1 MIKVNVEIKNKSW
14 QNKIKNPKKYLKEK
28 LKIVSKTIPFFLKKK
43 INFTILLTN
52 SITMKKLN
60 RKFRKK
66 NKTTDVLSFPFFS
79 RKKLKSLKEKNIYL
93 GDIALNYEIINK
105 RAEKKN
111 FLFEFDKTWVHGLL
125 HLLGYNHIK
134 IKDYI
139 RMNRLEKKI
148 LNLLN

>member
-28 LKIVSKTIPFFLKKK
+28 LKIVSKTIPFFLNKK

-79 RKKLKSLKEKNIYL
+79 RKN
-93 GDIALNYEIINK
+93 
-105 RAEKKN
+105 
-111 FLFEFDKTWVHGLL
+111 
-125 HLLGYNHIK
+125 
-134 IKDYI
+134 
-139 RMNRLEKKI
+139 
-148 LNLLN
+148 